1 MKTKMM
7 KVMAF
12 VALVAGLASC
22 TQSTVLDDMS
32 TQDIQK
38 QVSTQGG
45 GWTVEE
51 FVDDGDNYTSAFSG
65 WTFEFNADG
74 SLEADDNIGKTHLGN
89 WFIDDDDTPSH
100 RDFVITISGT
110 YELLEMSD
118 DWAMEE
124 VSDNRIALF
133 DEDKGVRTEVLVFV
147 K

>member
-1 MKTKMM
+1 
-7 KVMAF
+7 MAL
-12 VALVAGLASC
+12 VAVVAGLASC
-22 TQSTVLDDMS
+22 TQSTVLNDMS

-38 QVSTQGG
+38 QVSNQGG

-65 WTFEFNADG
+65 WTFDFKADG
-74 SLEADDNIGKTHLGN
+74 SLVADDNFGKTHLGS

-118 DWAMEE
+118 DWDMEE